1 MSEWLAD
8 LIHESDVRV
17 ASRLMGLGSDAFAPV
32 DGDDSRLQAMLTLDS
47 ADFEACPGSGK
58 TTLLVA
64 KLAVLAMR
72 WPRRQQG
79 ICVLSHTNAARN
91 EIGTRLSS
99 SAAGIAL
106 LRYPHFVGTIHSFVN
121 EFLAVPWLRSKG
133 NPVRVIDTQITLR
146 QRMASLAPK
155 WRYAIRQSHLNPYC
169 LIYERP
175 DYTGDN
181 KGRLG
186 PATPTYQALVT
197 VARQSTELGFFCFDE
212 MFVWANELLDAR
224 PDVAQTLRARF
235 PIVFIDEAQ
244 DNSREQAAL
253 LHRIFTDG
261 DAPSRRQRF
270 GDSNQAIYSRPEQVG
285 AQIDQFPSHPTYTLP
300 RSYRF
305 GQELADHVKGFGVV
319 PQPLIGTGPT
329 DVRMGAE
336 PLPPVLFLFDD
347 RTIGEVLPRYG
358 AHLVANFSAAALDCG
373 VYTAVAGVHK
383 LEKDTDLPR
392 AIGHYVPTYSAACA
406 RKESA
411 PDSFMQYLARAR
423 GMLAECRNTHCV
435 VNALASALIATSNL
449 LGTVPP
455 TIGRKSAHRKMIEML
470 EGTSTAADY
479 AWLVEH
485 LIALRGVLREADWQ
499 TNVLPRV
506 RAIVTTLSNKPCLT
520 PEAECFLA
528 WPTDYTV
535 QHDEA
540 MSTEPPVN
548 VFAYPP
554 NAPKVHVRLGSIHS
568 VKGETHTATLV
579 LESFFHQHH
588 LSELKPWLLGER
600 EGGSRQ
606 SARGKTILEGPRMLG
621 RLKLHYVAMTRPSH
635 LLCLAM
641 RKDTFSEPELE
652 QLTQR
657 GWKIV
662 DCCVGKEDPGTILGA
677 APATASDR

>member
-17 ASRLMGLGSDAFAPV
+17 ASRLMGLGPDGFAPV
-32 DGDDSRLQAMLTLDS
+32 DDDDSRLRAMLTLDS

-64 KLAVLAMR
+64 KLAILAMR
-72 WPRRQQG
+72 WPHRQQG

-99 SAAGIAL
+99 SAAGISL

-121 EFLAVPWLRSKG
+121 AFLAVPWLRSKG
-133 NPVRVIDTQITLR
+133 NSVRVIDTQIALR

-155 WRYAIRQSHLNPYC
+155 WRYAIQQRNLKPYC

-181 KGRLG
+181 KGGLG
-186 PATPTYQALVT
+186 PATPTYQALVS
-197 VARQSTELGFFCFDE
+197 VARQSTEQGFLCFDE

-224 PDVAQTLRARF
+224 PDVAQTLRSRF
-235 PIVFIDEAQ
+235 PLVFIDEAQ
-244 DNSREQAAL
+244 DNSKEQAAL

-270 GDSNQAIYSRPEQVG
+270 GDSNQAIYSRTEQVG

-305 GQELADHVKGFGVV
+305 GQVLADHIKGFGVV
-319 PQPLIGTGPT
+319 PQPLIGAGPT
-329 DVRMGAE
+329 DVHLRSE

-347 RTIGEVLPRYG
+347 RTISEVLPRYS
-358 AHLVANFSAAALDCG
+358 AHLVANFDAAALDRG

-383 LEKDTDLPR
+383 LEKDTELPR
-392 AIGHYVPTYSAACA
+392 AIGHYAPTYSAACA

-411 PDSFMQYLARAR
+411 PDTFTQYFARAR
-423 GMLAECRNTHCV
+423 VTLAESGNTHSV
-435 VNALASALIATSNL
+435 VNALASALVATSNL
-449 LGTVPP
+449 LGTAPP
-455 TIGRKSAHRKMIEML
+455 TMGRKSAHRKMVETL
-470 EGTSTAADY
+470 EEASTAADY

-485 LIALRGVLREADWQ
+485 VIALRGALREADWEAD
-499 TNVLPRV
+499 VLPRV
-506 RAIVTTLSNKPCLT
+506 RAIVATLSNKPGLT
-520 PEAECFLA
+520 PEAETFLA
-528 WPTDYTV
+528 WQADHAV

-540 MSTEPPVN
+540 ASTAPQVN

-554 NAPKVHVRLGSIHS
+554 DEPKVHVRLGSIHS

-579 LESFFHQHH
+579 LDSFFHQHH
-588 LSELKPWLLGER
+588 LSELKPWLLCER
-600 EGGSRQ
+600 EGGSRK
-606 SARGKTILEGPRMLG
+606 SARGKTAPEGTRMLG
-621 RLKLHYVAMTRPSH
+621 RLRLHYVAMSRPTH

-641 RKDTFSEPELE
+641 RKDALSDPELE
-652 QLTQR
+652 QLTRR

-662 DCCVGKEDPGTILGA
+662 DCCVGEG
-677 APATASDR
+677 S

>member
-8 LIHESDVRV
+8 LIHESDVRA
-17 ASRLMGLGSDAFAPV
+17 ASRLMGLGPDGFAPV
-32 DGDDSRLQAMLTLDS
+32 DGDDSRLRAMLTLDS
-47 ADFEACPGSGK
+47 ADFEAGPGSGK

-64 KLAVLAMR
+64 KLAILAMR
-72 WPRRQQG
+72 WPQRKQG
-79 ICVLSHTNAARN
+79 ICVLSHTNVARN

-133 NPVRVIDTQITLR
+133 NSVRVIDTQITLR

-155 WRYAIRQSHLNPYC
+155 WRYAIQQRNLKPYC
-169 LIYERP
+169 LIYEHP

-181 KGRLG
+181 KGGLG
-186 PATPTYQALVT
+186 PATPTYQALIS
-197 VARQSTELGFFCFDE
+197 VARQSTEQGFFCFDE

-235 PIVFIDEAQ
+235 PLVFIDEAQ
-244 DNSREQAAL
+244 DNSKEQAAL
-253 LHRIFTDG
+253 LHRIFTQG

-305 GQELADHVKGFGVV
+305 GQELADQVKGFGVV

-329 DVRMGAE
+329 NVRLDAE

-347 RTIGEVLPRYG
+347 RTISEVLPRYG
-358 AHLVANFSAAALDCG
+358 AHLVANFDAAALSHG
-373 VYTAVAGVHK
+373 IYTAVAGVHK
-383 LEKDTDLPR
+383 LEKDTEVPR
-392 AIGHYVPTYSAACA
+392 AIGHYAPTYDAACA

-411 PDSFMQYLARAR
+411 PDSFMQYLAKAKV
-423 GMLAECRNTHCV
+423 MLAESGNTHCV
-435 VNALASALIATSNL
+435 VNALASALIATSIL
-449 LGTVPP
+449 LGTAPP
-455 TIGRKSAHRKMIEML
+455 TMGRKSSHRKMIEML
-470 EGTSTAADY
+470 EGASTAVDY

-485 LIALRGVLREADWQ
+485 VIALRGALREADWQ
-499 TNVLPRV
+499 ANVLPRV
-506 RAIVTTLSNKPCLT
+506 RAVVASLSNKGGLT
-520 PEAECFLA
+520 PEVESFLA
-528 WPTDYTV
+528 WPTDRAP
-535 QHDEA
+535 QRDEA
-540 MSTEPPVN
+540 TSTAQQVN

-554 NAPKVHVRLGSIHS
+554 DAPKVHVRLGSIHS

-579 LESFFHQHH
+579 LESFFHQHQ
-588 LSELKPWLLGER
+588 LSSLKPWLLGER

-606 SARGKTILEGPRMLG
+606 SARDKTILEGPRMLG

-641 RKDTFSEPELE
+641 RKDTFSELDLE

>member
-1 MSEWLAD
+1 MSDWLAD
-8 LIHESDVRV
+8 LIHESDVGM
-17 ASRLMGLGSDAFAPV
+17 ASRLMGLGPDGFAPV
-32 DGDDSRLQAMLTLDS
+32 DGDDSRLRAMLTLDS

-64 KLAVLAMR
+64 KLAILAMR
-72 WPRRQQG
+72 WPHRQQG

-121 EFLAVPWLRSKG
+121 EFLAGPWLRSKG
-133 NPVRVIDTQITLR
+133 NSVRVIDTQITLR

-155 WRYAIRQSHLNPYC
+155 WRYAIQQRNLKPYC

-181 KGRLG
+181 KGGLA
-186 PATPTYQALVT
+186 PATPTYQALVS
-197 VARQSTELGFFCFDE
+197 VARQSSEQGFFCFDE

-235 PIVFIDEAQ
+235 PLVFIDEAQ
-244 DNSREQAAL
+244 DNSKEQAAL

-270 GDSNQAIYSRPEQVG
+270 GDSNQAIYSRADQVG
-285 AQIDQFPSHPTYTLP
+285 AQIDQFPSHPTYGLP

-305 GQELADHVKGFGVV
+305 GQALADHVKGFGVV
-319 PQPLIGTGPT
+319 PQPLIGAGPAGAHL
-329 DVRMGAE
+329 RAE

-347 RTIGEVLPRYG
+347 GTVGEVLPRYG
-358 AHLVANFSAAALDCG
+358 AHLVASFDEVSLGRG

-392 AIGHYVPTYSAACA
+392 AIGHYAPTYSAACA

-411 PDSFMQYLARAR
+411 PDTFVQYFDKARLA
-423 GMLAECRNTHCV
+423 LAESGNTHSV
-435 VNALASALIATSNL
+435 VNALASALIATSGL
-449 LGTVPP
+449 LGATPP
-455 TIGRKSAHRKMIEML
+455 SMGRKSAHRKVVEML
-470 EGTSTAADY
+470 EGVSTVADY
-479 AWLVEH
+479 AWLVQH
-485 LIALRGVLREADWQ
+485 VIAVRGALREADWHVD
-499 TNVLPRV
+499 VLPRV
-506 RAIVTTLSNKPCLT
+506 RTIVANLSNKPNLT
-520 PEAECFLA
+520 TEAETFLA
-528 WPTDYTV
+528 WPSDRDVYQGEDTSIAA
-535 QHDEA
+535 Q
-540 MSTEPPVN
+540 VN
-548 VFAYPP
+548 IFAYPP
-554 NAPKVHVRLGSIHS
+554 DAPKVHVRLGSIHS

-579 LESFFHQHH
+579 LESYFHKHH

-600 EGGSRQ
+600 MGGSRPG
-606 SARGKTILEGPRMLG
+606 ARGKTISEGIRMLG
-621 RLKLHYVAMTRPSH
+621 RLKLHYVAMTRPTH

-641 RKDTFSEPELE
+641 RKNTFSDPELE
-652 QLTQR
+652 QLTRR

-662 DCCVGKEDPGTILGA
+662 DCRVGECG
-677 APATASDR
+677 

>member
-8 LIHESDVRV
+8 LIHESDVRM
-17 ASRLMGLGSDAFAPV
+17 ASRLMGLGPDGFAPV
-32 DGDDSRLQAMLTLDS
+32 DDDDSRLQAMLTLDS

-64 KLAVLAMR
+64 KLAILAMR
-72 WPRRQQG
+72 WPHRQQG

-133 NPVRVIDTQITLR
+133 NSVRMIDTQITLR

-155 WRYAIRQSHLNPYC
+155 WRYAIQQRNLTPYC
-169 LIYERP
+169 LMYERP

-181 KGRLG
+181 KGGLG
-186 PATPTYQALVT
+186 PATPTYQALVS
-197 VARQSTELGFFCFDE
+197 VARQSSEQGFFCFDE

-235 PIVFIDEAQ
+235 PLIFIDEAQ
-244 DNSREQAAL
+244 DNSKEQAAL

-285 AQIDQFPSHPTYTLP
+285 AQIDQFPSPPTHTLP

-305 GQELADHVKGFGVV
+305 GQGLADNVKGFGVV
-319 PQPLIGTGPT
+319 PQPLIGAGPT
-329 DVRMGAE
+329 NAYLRAD

-347 RTIGEVLPRYG
+347 QTISEVLPRYG
-358 AHLVANFSAAALDCG
+358 AHLVANFDAAALGRG

-392 AIGHYVPTYSAACA
+392 AIGHYAPTYSAACA

-411 PDSFMQYLARAR
+411 PDTFVQYFAKARVT
-423 GMLAECRNTHCV
+423 LAESGNTHGI

-449 LGTVPP
+449 LGTAPP
-455 TIGRKSAHRKMIEML
+455 TMSRKSAHRKMVETL
-470 EGTSTAADY
+470 EGASTAADY

-485 LIALRGVLREADWQ
+485 VIAVRGALREADWQ
-499 TNVLPRV
+499 ADVLPRV
-506 RAIVTTLSNKPCLT
+506 RDIVATLSNEPALT
-520 PEAECFLA
+520 PEAESFLA
-528 WPTDYTV
+528 WPADRAV
-535 QHDEA
+535 HHDEA
-540 MSTEPPVN
+540 ASTAPQVN

-554 NAPKVHVRLGSIHS
+554 DAPKVHVRLGSIHS

-579 LESFFHQHH
+579 LESFFHKHH

-600 EGGSRQ
+600 EGGSRH
-606 SARGKTILEGPRMLG
+606 SARGKPILEGARMLG
-621 RLKLHYVAMTRPSH
+621 RLKLHYVAMTRPTH

-641 RKDTFSEPELE
+641 RKNAFSDPELE
-652 QLTQR
+652 QLTRR
-657 GWKIV
+657 GWKVV
-662 DCCVGKEDPGTILGA
+662 DCCVGEG
-677 APATASDR
+677 S

>member
-1 MSEWLAD
+1 MSDWLAE
-8 LIHESDVRV
+8 LIHENDVHV
-17 ASRLMGLGSDAFAPV
+17 ASLLMGLGPDGFAPV
-32 DGDDSRLQAMLTLDS
+32 DGDDSRLRAMLNLDS

-64 KLAVLAMR
+64 KLAILAMR

-146 QRMASLAPK
+146 QRMASLAHK
-155 WRYAIRQSHLNPYC
+155 WRFAIEQKRLTPYC

-181 KGRLG
+181 KGGLG
-186 PATPTYQALVT
+186 PATPTYQAMVS
-197 VARQSTELGFFCFDE
+197 VARQSTEQGFFCFDE

-224 PDVAQTLRARF
+224 PEVAQTLRARF

-244 DNSREQAAL
+244 DNSKEQAAL
-253 LHRIFTDG
+253 LHRIFSDG
-261 DAPSRRQRF
+261 DTPSRRQRF
-270 GDSNQAIYSRPEQVG
+270 GDSNQAIYSRSDQVG
-285 AQIDQFPSHPTYTLP
+285 AQIDQFPSHPTHTLP

-305 GQELADHVKGFGVV
+305 GQALADQVKGFGVV
-319 PQPLIGTGPT
+319 PQPLIGAGPAGE
-329 DVRMGAE
+329 RLLAE
-336 PLPPVLFLFDD
+336 PLPSVLFLFDD
-347 RTIGEVLPRYG
+347 RSVSEVLPRYG
-358 AHLVANFSAAALDCG
+358 AHLVASFDEAALGRG

-392 AIGHYVPTYSAACA
+392 AIGHYAPTYSAACA

-411 PDSFMQYLARAR
+411 PDTFVQYFDRAR
-423 GMLAECRNTHCV
+423 VAVVESGNTHGV
-435 VNALASALIATSNL
+435 VNALASALVATNSL
-449 LGTVPP
+449 LGATPP
-455 TIGRKSAHRKMIEML
+455 SMGRRSAHRKLVEML
-470 EGTSTAADY
+470 DRTSTAADY

-485 LIALRGVLREADWQ
+485 VIAMQGALREADWHAD
-499 TNVLPRV
+499 VLPRV
-506 RAIVTTLSNKPCLT
+506 RAIVANLSNKPGLT
-520 PEAECFLA
+520 TEVNTFLA
-528 WPTDYTV
+528 WPADRELH
-535 QHDEA
+535 HDEA
-540 MSTEPPVN
+540 ALMAAQVN

-554 NAPKVHVRLGSIHS
+554 DAPKVHVRLGSIHS

-588 LSELKPWLLGER
+588 LSVLKPWLLGDR
-600 EGGSRQ
+600 SGGSR
-606 SARGKTILEGPRMLG
+606 SDARGKTISERIRMLG
-621 RLKLHYVAMTRPSH
+621 RLKLHYVAMTRPTH

-641 RKDTFSEPELE
+641 RKNTFSDPELD
-652 QLTQR
+652 QLMRR

-662 DCCVGKEDPGTILGA
+662 DCCVGEG
-677 APATASDR
+677 S

>member
-1 MSEWLAD
+1 MSEWLAS

-17 ASRLMGLGSDAFAPV
+17 ASRLMGLGPDGFAPV
-32 DGDDSRLQAMLTLDS
+32 GDDDSRLQAMLTLDS

-72 WPRRQQG
+72 WPHRQQG

-133 NPVRVIDTQITLR
+133 NSVRVIDTQVALR
-146 QRMASLAPK
+146 QRMGSLAPK
-155 WRYAIRQSHLNPYC
+155 WRYAIQQRNLKPYC

-181 KGRLG
+181 KGGLG
-186 PATPTYQALVT
+186 PATSTYQALVG
-197 VARQSTELGFFCFDE
+197 VARRSSEQGFYCFDE

-224 PDVAQTLRARF
+224 PDVAQTLRRRF
-235 PIVFIDEAQ
+235 PLIFIDEAQ
-244 DNSREQAAL
+244 DNSKEQAAL

-285 AQIDQFPSHPTYTLP
+285 AQIDQFPSPPIHTLP

-305 GQELADHVKGFGVV
+305 GQVLADQVKGLGVL
-319 PQPLIGTGPT
+319 PHPLIGAGPANAQGRT
-329 DVRMGAE
+329 E
-336 PLPPVLFLFDD
+336 PLPSVLFLFDD
-347 RTIGEVLPRYG
+347 QSINEVLPRYG
-358 AHLVANFSAAALDCG
+358 AHLVTNFDTAALSRG
-373 VYTAVAGVHK
+373 IYTAVAGVHK
-383 LEKDTDLPR
+383 LEKDANLPR
-392 AIGHYVPTYSAACA
+392 AIGHYAPTYNAAYA

-411 PDSFMQYLARAR
+411 PETFLQYFAKARVK
-423 GMLAECRNTHCV
+423 LVESLNTHSI
-435 VNALASALIATSNL
+435 VNALASALVATSNL
-449 LGTVPP
+449 LGTAPP
-455 TIGRKSAHRKMIEML
+455 PMSRKSAHRRMIETL
-470 EGTSTAADY
+470 EGASAAADY

-485 LIALRGVLREADWQ
+485 VIAVRGALREDEWQ
-499 TNVLPRV
+499 ASILPRV
-506 RAIVTTLSNKPCLT
+506 FAIVTTLSNAPYLT
-520 PEAECFLA
+520 PEAERFLA
-528 WPTDYTV
+528 WPADHAV
-535 QHDEA
+535 HHEDA
-540 MSTEPPVN
+540 ASTAPQVN

-554 NAPKVHVRLGSIHS
+554 DAPKVHVRLGSIHS

-600 EGGSRQ
+600 EGGFRQ
-606 SARGKTILEGPRMLG
+606 GARGKTMPEGTRMLG
-621 RLKLHYVAMTRPSH
+621 RLKLHYVAMTRPTH

-641 RKDTFSEPELE
+641 RKDAFSDTELNR
-652 QLTQR
+652 LTQR

-662 DCCVGKEDPGTILGA
+662 DCC
-677 APATASDR
+677 ASEGG